1 MSLTRI
7 VKLSI
12 TTSKKLAFEQFFGEH
27 RHIILSFKGCQHVAL
42 LKSTDDFYFT
52 YSIWDQESSLNAYRN
67 SVQFGKIW
75 SKTKTFFSGKPEAWS
90 LDEIN
95 YE

>member
-12 TTSKKLAFEQFFGEH
+12 LPSKQISFEQFFGEK
-27 RHIILSFKGCQHVAL
+27 RNIILSFEGCKHVEL
-42 LKSTDDFYFT
+42 LKSSGDIYFT
-52 YSIWDQESSLNAYRN
+52 YSIWDDETSLNAYRN
-67 SVQFGKIW
+67 STPFEKIW

-90 LDEIN
+90 LDKII

>member
-12 TTSKKLAFEQFFGEH
+12 SSSKQVSFEQFFGEN
-27 RHIILSFKGCQHVAL
+27 REIILSFEGCKHVEL
-42 LKSTDDFYFT
+42 LKSSGDIYFT
-52 YSIWDQESSLNAYRN
+52 YSIWDDETSLNAYRN
-67 SVQFGKIW
+67 STPFEKIW

-90 LDEIN
+90 LDKII

>member
-12 TTSKKLAFEQFFGEH
+12 SSSKHVTFEQFFGDKKE
-27 RHIILSFKGCQHVAL
+27 IILSFKGFKHVEL
-42 LKSTDDFYFT
+42 LKSTGNIFFT
-52 YSIWDQESSLNAYRN
+52 FSIWDDETSLNAYRN
-67 SVQFGKIW
+67 FIPFEKNWIKKIH
-75 SKTKTFFSGKPEAWS
+75 FFSRKPEVWS
-90 LDEIN
+90 LDKII

>member
-12 TTSKKLAFEQFFGEH
+12 LSSKHLSFEQFFAEN
-27 RHIILSFKGCQHVAL
+27 RKVILSFKGCKHVEL
-42 LKSTDDFYFT
+42 LKSSSDVYFT
-52 YSIWDQESSLNAYRN
+52 YSIWDNETSLNAYRN
-67 SVQFGKIW
+67 STPFDRIW

-90 LDEIN
+90 LDKIN

>member
-12 TTSKKLAFEQFFGEH
+12 SSSKQASFEHFFGDNRE
-27 RHIILSFKGCQHVAL
+27 IILSFEGCKHVEL
-42 LKSTDDFYFT
+42 LKSSDDIYFT
-52 YSIWDQESSLNAYRN
+52 YSIWDDETSLNTYRN
-67 SVQFGKIW
+67 SIPFEKIW
-75 SKTKTFFSGKPEAWS
+75 TKTKTFFSGKPEAWS
-90 LDEIN
+90 LDKII

>member
-12 TTSKKLAFEQFFGEH
+12 LPSKQISFEQFFGEN
-27 RHIILSFKGCQHVAL
+27 RNIILSFKGCKHVEL
-42 LKSTDDFYFT
+42 LKSPGDIYFT
-52 YSIWDQESSLNAYRN
+52 YSIWDDETSLNAYRN
-67 SVQFGKIW
+67 STSFERIW
-75 SKTKTFFSGKPEAWS
+75 SKTKTYFSGKPEAWS
-90 LDEIN
+90 LDKIN